1 MQFEEFGISLRELR
15 DAKGLTQAEAA
26 TIIKLSA
33 RTLEAIENG
42 QIDDLPHPVYAKGFI
57 RTYAKYLGMSDEQ
70 IAEAFSDIFPP
81 VREDNTPVPPPVTYQ
96 RRSSKVGPVLI
107 LLLLAILAV
116 GFWYFYSNIFAK
128 SQEQPVVP
136 VVSSEIAPP
145 AEITLSNSGDLQNP
159 LASDANATKDTP
171 FSLATNA
178 TISSTATTAAA
189 TSGAGGASGTAPD
202 QNTMSVVASNIVAG
216 EAQSGQVEVRNSTNN
231 SASPRKHRVVITAT
245 EECWVK
251 ATTDAGDER
260 PFNLAKNQSTVFTF
274 DRFLKLRLGNAL
286 GVKIRYNGADFPL
299 SKEGGATR
307 DLVFP
312 PGS

>member
-15 DAKGLTQAEAA
+15 EAKGLTQAEAA

-33 RTLEAIENG
+33 RNLEAIENG

-70 IAEAFSDIFPP
+70 IAEAFIDIFPP
-81 VREDNTPVPPPVTYQ
+81 VREDNTSVPPPVTFQ
-96 RRSSKVGPVLI
+96 RRGSKLGPILI
-107 LLLLAILAV
+107 LLLLAVLAV

-128 SQEQPVVP
+128 NQEQPVVP
-136 VVSSEIAPP
+136 IVSSELAPP
-145 AEITLSNSGDLQNP
+145 AEINLSNVGELQSP
-159 LASDANATKDTP
+159 LESETNATKAAP
-171 FSLATNA
+171 FSLASNA
-178 TISSTATTAAA
+178 TISNPFTTSSATASSPRIT
-189 TSGAGGASGTAPD
+189 GTG
-202 QNTMSVVASNIVAG
+202 QNAMSVVASNIVAG
-216 EAQSGQVEVRNSTNN
+216 GAEPGQVEVRNSTNN

-251 ATTDAGDER
+251 ATTDVGDER

-274 DRFLKLRLGNAL
+274 DKFLKLRLGNAL

-299 SKEGGATR
+299 SKEGGTTR

-312 PGS
+312 PAS